1 MIVYEVSLKTYDSYL
16 PTEKNDYKEFE
27 LSIEGKDALVI
38 DDEYFIVLKKGYDGN
53 VAPSTERF
61 GKQWGR
67 CYVKTYEE
75 AKAYGIDMLK
85 EEKTHMEYYIEWAKF
100 RIGQC
105 DKLIN
110 QLSNE

>member
-1 MIVYEVSLKTYDSYL
+1 MIVYEVSLNTYDGVW
-16 PTEKNDYKEFE
+16 ENKEFDI
-27 LSIEGKDALVI
+27 SITRKDALVI
-38 DDEYFIVLKKGYDGN
+38 DDEYFIVLKKGYDGK

-61 GKQWGR
+61 GKQWGFF
-67 CYVKTYEE
+67 YAKTYEE
-75 AKAYGIDMLK
+75 AKAYAIDMLK
-85 EEKTHMEYYIEWAKF
+85 EEKTHMEDYIERAKF